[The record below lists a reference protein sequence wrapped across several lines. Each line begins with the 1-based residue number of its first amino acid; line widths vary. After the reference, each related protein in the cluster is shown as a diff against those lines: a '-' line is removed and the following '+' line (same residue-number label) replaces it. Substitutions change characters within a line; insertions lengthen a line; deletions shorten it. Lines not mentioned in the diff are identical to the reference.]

1 MYGGDRDQDT
11 ICAVSTPYGV
21 GGISVIRVSGSRALT
36 IVRKIGVFLPESP
49 ESHKAYFG
57 LLKTPENHEPIDEV
71 LATYF
76 KHGKSFT
83 GEEVIEISC
92 HGSPH
97 LCQNIMNILVLMG
110 ARPAD
115 RGEFTYRAFM
125 NGNMDLVQAESVL
138 ALIESQTQQSSRLAL
153 RQLKGDLSSQ
163 LESVENDLTWI
174 LARAE
179 VGIDFSTEDIQV
191 VDQSEVLLRLNR
203 TAVLLEDL
211 ISSFKV
217 GRILK
222 DGFKVVLAGLPNVG
236 KSSLLNVFL
245 EDQRAIVTDI
255 AGTTRDVIHGDTTYD
270 GFKFT
275 FLDTAGLRSDAS
287 DLVEKIG
294 IERSYEAQS
303 DADLI
308 LFVFDAEKGF
318 STEELTILDT
328 LEPLKVLVIFNKID
342 RVSKSFGMKEV
353 GQALWE
359 SKFFQK
365 LSLSGLPLER
375 RFFFVSAIDKKTRAL
390 VLKELVR
397 DFVHLKTENS
407 VLLSN
412 ARHFENLSR
421 AAENVRAA
429 KSLVHNGAGDEFL
442 AIELKE
448 ALIVV
453 HETLGK
459 RFDDQVMDRVFREFC
474 IGK

>member
-21 GGISVIRVSGSRALT
+21 GGISVIRVSGSQSLS
-36 IVRKIGVFLPESP
+36 IVRKVGAFLPETP
-49 ESHKAYFG
+49 ESHRAYFG

-76 KHGKSFT
+76 KQGKSFT

-97 LCQNIMNILVLMG
+97 ICQNILNHLILLG

-115 RGEFTYRAFM
+115 RGEFTYRSFM

-138 ALIESQTQQSSRLAL
+138 SLIESQTQQSSRLAL
-153 RQLKGDLSSQ
+153 RQLKGELSNS
-163 LESVENDLTWI
+163 LENIENDLTWI

-179 VGIDFSTEDIQV
+179 IGIDFSTEDIQV

-203 TAVLLEDL
+203 TSVSLDAL

-255 AGTTRDVIHGDTTYD
+255 AGTTRDVIHGDTVYD

-275 FLDTAGLRSDAS
+275 FLDTAGLRNNVSDP
-287 DLVEKIG
+287 VEKIG

-308 LFVFDAEKGF
+308 LFIFDAEK
-318 STEELTILDT
+318 SISQEEIAILDT
-328 LEPLKVLVIFNKID
+328 LEPEKTLVIFNKMD
-342 RVSKSFGMKEV
+342 RISGGLGMKEV
-353 GQALWE
+353 SQALLE

-365 LSLSGLPLER
+365 LGVSELALER

-390 VLKELVR
+390 VLGELVR

-421 AAENVRAA
+421 ACENVRSA
-429 KSLVHNGAGDEFL
+429 KDLVQRNAGEEFL
-442 AIELKE
+442 AVELKE
-448 ALIVV
+448 ALIAV